1 MNGCIWFR
9 ADQIISVPMRI
20 SLLRSPRERRGQ
32 RINAQNNLAS
42 FTLLGDMDGP
52 TKDTFDFDGENY
64 QEKKKRWWIVD

>member
-1 MNGCIWFR
+1 
-9 ADQIISVPMRI
+9 
-20 SLLRSPRERRGQ
+20 LLRSPRERRGQ